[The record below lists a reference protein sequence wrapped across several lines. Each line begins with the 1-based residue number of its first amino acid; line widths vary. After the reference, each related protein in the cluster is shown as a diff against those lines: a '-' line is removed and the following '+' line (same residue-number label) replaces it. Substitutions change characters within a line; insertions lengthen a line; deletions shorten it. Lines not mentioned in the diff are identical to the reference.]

1 VRNERELESTQKMQ
15 SSGKTYEHSGNTTE
29 WDDILIKKGII
40 TREDALIAKG
50 LNPADVR
57 LTTKKLVRYRS

>member
-1 VRNERELESTQKMQ
+1 MQ

-57 LTTKKLVRYRS
+57 LTTKEPVPFQI

>member
-1 VRNERELESTQKMQ
+1 MQ
-15 SSGKTYEHSGNTTE
+15 GTGKTYEHSGNTTE

-40 TREDALIAKG
+40 THEQALLNKG

-57 LTTKKLVRYRS
+57 NYLAL